1 MKILR
6 GFVVGVIEKQ
16 GKNSK
21 YAVVGINSVS
31 KTRSG
36 FDETTLFE
44 FMVAGND
51 YSQGVH
57 NAYRQHQGAE
67 VFAPFSDEIDNFN
80 GKYRIRYSLTGA
92 PVRIQ
97 DIPEQSAPKPAPA
110 AVAPAA
116 SQQPAKTA

>member
-57 NAYRQHQGAE
+57 TAYRQHQGAE
-67 VFAPFSDEIDNFN
+67 VFAPFADEIDNFN

-97 DIPEQSAPKPAPA
+97 DIPEQSAPKPAPT